1 LKKTTGLFAWFKE
14 TMQKAFSVDL
24 PDTPLA
30 ILTALKAPERLL
42 EWVERVEDTEF
53 AVKLVD
59 DEILPDVESRQ
70 KKIRRTSGQFYTP
83 QRFARQILDCIK
95 PRLQGQKLDPAC
107 GDGSFLLAVAEYE
120 GLTDQKSNN
129 LLNNLYGYDIDSQAL
144 LICLGRLVS
153 KFPES
158 GWPVL
163 RNENFLTSRPAEK
176 FSLVIGNPPYRV
188 NLSDELKE
196 FLHKNYQTSEGE
208 KDLYTFFLEHSLEIL
223 TEKGRLIML
232 TSHTYLVNHQ
242 CRLIR
247 ELVFSKEVNDLF
259 LLPTRFFPGAPGVL
273 PVVLNLKGKTA
284 DKDFKVK
291 IHTGYDSEKGWLRHY
306 SADSASLVEGN
317 GLRRAI
323 VPDSLKKVFSDLSN
337 EFPKLG
343 ELCRVGVGIQE
354 SVKRT
359 DKISKF
365 VSSERKSPNHKPVL
379 KGRELAPF
387 SINWE
392 GKYIDYGPHLA
403 YAGDEKVFS
412 GRKLLYQNIRNE
424 KLKIRLVA
432 AFDDKGFFP
441 KNSLSF
447 ILVNHPQ
454 LSELYLEAVLNSSL
468 INAWFSGNYHSFHI
482 TVSQVRTIPLAVPET
497 SLRRK
502 IEKKVLAL
510 KKLAPDSEEFKQ
522 SHGDLNKLVCTAY
535 SISEPLDALL
545 DACDI
550 FLEQAAAL

>member
-1 LKKTTGLFAWFKE
+1 
-14 TMQKAFSVDL
+14 
-24 PDTPLA
+24 
-30 ILTALKAPERLL
+30 
-42 EWVERVEDTEF
+42 
-53 AVKLVD
+53 
-59 DEILPDVESRQ
+59 
-70 KKIRRTSGQFYTP
+70 
-83 QRFARQILDCIK
+83 
-95 PRLQGQKLDPAC
+95 
-107 GDGSFLLAVAEYE
+107 
-120 GLTDQKSNN
+120 
-129 LLNNLYGYDIDSQAL
+129 
-144 LICLGRLVS
+144 
-153 KFPES
+153 
-158 GWPVL
+158 
-163 RNENFLTSRPAEK
+163 
-176 FSLVIGNPPYRV
+176 
-188 NLSDELKE
+188 
-196 FLHKNYQTSEGE
+196 
-208 KDLYTFFLEHSLEIL
+208 
-223 TEKGRLIML
+223 
-232 TSHTYLVNHQ
+232 
-242 CRLIR
+242 
-247 ELVFSKEVNDLF
+247 
-259 LLPTRFFPGAPGVL
+259 VL